1 MIPIRRVM
9 SMLIVSSMMIGI
21 VPSKPVQST
30 APKVQSATDQAT
42 LNDILLDADDY
53 QVLISGQPSDFAT
66 ILPKTDQDIFY
77 IDVEAQQEITVEMQ
91 RSADEELLNGELSL
105 FDPEDTLIA
114 SDDNSGFDGNPLIRS
129 AIAETTGRYAV
140 WVRDHA
146 GTRTGSYRI
155 TATVSE
161 PLVSAAEHSSL
172 DLETDPCPEPAASL
186 ELPALEPT
194 PNQPQNARVTHTNQA
209 LPRTNYP
216 LNCEFARDREI
227 LATLSPE
234 TFSLEHA
241 NQSFT
246 TDSLVVPEATQMLLF
261 EYLVGRK
268 TADSITPLHVE
279 VLSGADFNI
288 VTNISHNRI
297 KSQYR
302 LGWQTGL
309 LNIQAF
315 RGQTIKLRF
324 INDWWWVDQPSA
336 QVRNL
341 RLTQEIP
348 DWELSSIGE
357 FAIHHEDLIGAHAVI
372 TGANASL
379 TSAPIDIT
387 NQTQSL
393 AFRYRTG
400 RWLNDGHA
408 PVFVEVLSG
417 ANFAAVT
424 RIDQWTVGGRLT
436 DGWRE
441 AVLDLQ
447 AFRGQTIKIKIIND
461 WWPHEPQVTSLDSFT
476 LNWAVP
482 GWDVSNASFVRTNSA
497 HVPSTNDITLLNA
510 DFEQD
515 LVTFDVLEN
524 TDFEQSNLLVAEIE
538 QAPISLVGA
547 NLNAT
552 STEFAVPATTTS
564 IHFEYLV
571 GHVDNPNLNQLLAI
585 AILSGENF
593 EIREFPRGHEFF
605 GSSQV
610 GWQQGRI
617 DLVGYRGKTIKLQFI
632 NPTWGNPTSQIKHL
646 KLIQDIPNWETSNHQ
661 LIKVDTNPNQGTHL
675 YLHGHSTQLTSL
687 DFTVPLTAQQV
698 RFAYQSGFIN
708 DDAARQRVAI
718 SILSGESFHIST
730 ASPYHYLFSAT
741 NQGWQSLAIDL
752 QRFQGQAIKLRFQL
766 ETHPMA
772 YLRLDSFQ
780 IAQVVEGWSSSEHA
794 PISLV
799 ASGSNGQSIQFAG
812 NNAAF
817 TSDAWTVLSDTQALE
832 FSYKTQ
838 HPEAWWQSII
848 EVNVLSGNNFE
859 IITPIGWV
867 HGSGNDPNNG
877 WHEANLNLAQFQNQ
891 LIKLQFKHQGHG
903 YSTSWIDNLQLIA
916 GQTPSTQGSQTAPDN
931 AFIELSR
938 GGQHLTSSSFDLASD
953 SQFLRFEYQIGNK
966 DHGNTQHHLAVE
978 VLSGANFTT
987 ITKIDQHQLRYA
999 LNDGWKIAQLPIQQF
1014 QNQTIK
1020 IRFIAPDWVSAPIV
1034 RIDKVALLSPRAS
1047 IIGPIDISGVTYLNL
1062 PDNGYGG
1069 ITTTAALTI
1078 NSMTVYDDYLD
1089 LNGTVRYGTDIL
1101 SFDLTGNL
1109 YHSMIGH
1116 ANDKVSSLI
1125 DKTNT
1130 IDSIYFSANELSP
1143 ESFNFEHFNLYIQR
1157 KNTREVTFIDAP
1169 FIPQLESIINTILGV
1184 KAQYGQEY
1192 DIDYWMN
1199 SLFDPQFTES
1209 NLSED
1214 IGTMDVIKSYKI
1226 HLQRPVSQLGGDKL
1240 LCIIIETVEITTI
1253 WAQISSVNN
1262 IDIHDFRFTIKL
1274 TDTFTKGHNADPY
1287 KDRTEYCKNRYD
1299 STSSSI
1305 SLGSKPKS
1313 PIKDQWIRSITM
1325 TQAGDNN
1332 GQYMQESL
1340 FVASNLKDEDDEL
1353 IEFTDVEFTFG
1364 SVFWRFTPPGVKRDA
1379 QLSLDFAKYFTSKA
1393 PYEHKTNPVFNV
1405 VEYYTHLRDQNDT
1418 SSFHED
1424 YKTLFG
1430 SFDFNNV
1437 YLSQVKDNLS
1447 TVHKVRHWYGIR
1459 KDVFILIY
1467 WKIPV
1472 ISNNNKKR
1480 GEMYKIVEIYDHI
1493 NYKSGK

>member
-30 APKVQSATDQAT
+30 APKLQSTADQAT

-53 QVLISGQPSDFAT
+53 QVLISGQPSNLAT
-66 ILPKTDQDIFY
+66 ISPKTDQDIFY
-77 IDVEAQQEITVEMQ
+77 IDAEAQQEITVEMQ

-105 FDPEDTLIA
+105 FDPEDNLIA
-114 SDDNSGFDGNPLIRS
+114 NDDNSGFDGNPLIGS

-186 ELPALEPT
+186 DLPALEPM

-209 LPRTNYP
+209 LPRPNYP

-241 NQSFT
+241 SQSFT
-246 TDSLVVPEATQMLLF
+246 TESVAVPESTQMLIF

-279 VLSGADFNI
+279 VLSGVDFNI

-341 RLTQEIP
+341 HLTQEIP
-348 DWELSSIGE
+348 DWELSNIGE
-357 FAIHHEDLIGAHAVI
+357 FAIHHDDLIGAHAVI

-393 AFRYRTG
+393 VFRYRTG

-417 ANFAAVT
+417 ANFATAT

-441 AVLDLQ
+441 AMLDLQ

-515 LVTFDVLEN
+515 LVAFDVLEN
-524 TDFEQSNLLVAEIE
+524 ADFEQSNLLLAELE
-538 QAPISLVGA
+538 QAPIGLAG
-547 NLNAT
+547 LNAT
-552 STEFAVPATTTS
+552 ATSAEFAVPTAATS

-571 GHVDNPNLNQLLAI
+571 GDLDNPNLNQLLAI

-605 GSSQV
+605 SSSQA
-610 GWQQGRI
+610 GWLQGRI

-646 KLIQDIPNWETSNHQ
+646 KLIQDVPNWETSNHQ
-661 LIKVDTNPNQGTHL
+661 LIKVDTNPAQGNHL
-675 YLHGHSTQLTSL
+675 YLHGHTTQLTSL
-687 DFTVPLTAQQV
+687 EFTVPLTAQQV
-698 RFAYQSGFIN
+698 RFAYQSGFIT

-730 ASPYHYLFSAT
+730 ALPYHYLFSAT

-752 QRFQGQAIKLRFQL
+752 QRFQGQVIKLRFQL

-799 ASGSNGQSIQFAG
+799 AGSSNGQSIQFAG
-812 NNAAF
+812 NNATF
-817 TSDAWTVLSDTQALE
+817 TSDAWTVLSDTQALQ

-838 HPEAWWQSII
+838 HPEAWWQSVI

-867 HGSGNDPNNG
+867 HGSGNDPDNG

-903 YSTSWIDNLQLIA
+903 YSTSWIDNLELIV
-916 GQTPSTQGSQTAPDN
+916 GPTSSNQGSQAAPDN

-938 GGQHLTSSSFDLASD
+938 SGQHVTSSSFDLASD
-953 SQFLRFEYQIGNK
+953 SQFLRFEYQIGSK
-966 DHGNTQHHLAVE
+966 DHGNAQHHLAVE

-987 ITKIDQHQLRYA
+987 ITRIDQHQLRYS
-999 LNDGWKIAQLPIQQF
+999 LNDGWKIAQLPVQQF

-1020 IRFIAPDWVSAPIV
+1020 IRFIAPDWVSDPIV
-1034 RIDKVALLSPRAS
+1034 RIDKVALLSPRATLTN
-1047 IIGPIDISGVTYLNL
+1047 PIAANGTAYLNVPL
-1062 PDNGYGG
+1062 TELGG
-1069 ITTTAALTI
+1069 PTTTAMMTITSLVVYDEYLDMSGFISYENINFPFEFSGDIYYSVIGDIKDKVLVLQDKLHNFKVINVAARSKSVPAVMTDRFTNNPNMVITLQEHYKYQYTTFTI
-1078 NSMTVYDDYLD
+1078 NNNIISDILEVKAKYGPAYTDDYWHTKIFNPISQSFEEED
-1089 LNGTVRYGTDIL
+1089 ASTHYNSPNQEKFHWYSWVDENETCTIIQQIDFKTYIRGSNNIGGGQGIFFATIKITHQRTNGEVRPHMRDTWPATACDGADSEISGL
-1101 SFDLTGNL
+1101 GLGSDDVSLGND
-1109 YHSMIGH
+1109 Y
-1116 ANDKVSSLI
+1116 
-1125 DKTNT
+1125 
-1130 IDSIYFSANELSP
+1130 
-1143 ESFNFEHFNLYIQR
+1143 
-1157 KNTREVTFIDAP
+1157 
-1169 FIPQLESIINTILGV
+1169 ILGSDTSDQGDV
-1184 KAQYGQEY
+1184 FQEVEYAAMEARVLPFY
-1192 DIDYWMN
+1192 DQEEI
-1199 SLFDPQFTES
+1199 S
-1209 NLSED
+1209 
-1214 IGTMDVIKSYKI
+1214 IG
-1226 HLQRPVSQLGGDKL
+1226 LRLGSSFGWKPLAIAAALPLGDFG
-1240 LCIIIETVEITTI
+1240 
-1253 WAQISSVNN
+1253 S
-1262 IDIHDFRFTIKL
+1262 R
-1274 TDTFTKGHNADPY
+1274 
-1287 KDRTEYCKNRYD
+1287 
-1299 STSSSI
+1299 TSSSKIGAFPITEIPPPYTLRTNLSI
-1305 SLGSKPKS
+1305 STLYLADIDTTAHTEATVACFTKKVNNKS
-1313 PIKDQWIRSITM
+1313 YIKINFIIPISHSRS
-1325 TQAGDNN
+1325 
-1332 GQYMQESL
+1332 YH
-1340 FVASNLKDEDDEL
+1340 
-1353 IEFTDVEFTFG
+1353 
-1364 SVFWRFTPPGVKRDA
+1364 RFPERVIYP
-1379 QLSLDFAKYFTSKA
+1379 F
-1393 PYEHKTNPVFNV
+1393 
-1405 VEYYTHLRDQNDT
+1405 YYID
-1418 SSFHED
+1418 
-1424 YKTLFG
+1424 
-1430 SFDFNNV
+1430 
-1437 YLSQVKDNLS
+1437 YLS
-1447 TVHKVRHWYGIR
+1447 G
-1459 KDVFILIY
+1459 
-1467 WKIPV
+1467 PC
-1472 ISNNNKKR
+1472 
-1480 GEMYKIVEIYDHI
+1480 
-1493 NYKSGK
+1493 